1 MEAIDRG
8 RKPVFIHVSVD
19 FGGSDAGVA
28 EQFLN
33 HAEIGSTREKMGG
46 KGVAQKVGVNAG
58 VEAGSLGG
66 SFDDSPKVGGGQ
78 ATTVIPQKDLSP
90 RFRADEFGS
99 GGVKVTLDGFLGGLA
114 QKNESLLIPFTDDTS
129 TTSR

>member
-33 HAEIGSTREKMGG
+33 HAEIGSTREEMGG
-46 KGVAQKVGVNAG
+46 KGVAQKVGVDAG

-78 ATTVIPQKDLSP
+78 ATTVIPQKDLST

-99 GGVKVTLDGFLGGLA
+99 GSVKIPLDGFLGGLA
-114 QKNESLLIPFTDDTS
+114 QKNESLLVSFSDDTS
-129 TTSR
+129 TTPR